1 MSNSLQLHELQHSR
15 FPCPSLFSQSL
26 LKLMSVELMM
36 PSNYLILCGL
46 LLLLPSVLPSI
57 RVFSNELALHT
68 KWPKYWASASASVLP
83 TSIHNWF
90 PLGLTGL
97 IFLLYKRH
105 SRVFS
110 NTTVRMYQLFGTLP
124 SLWSNSH
131 SCMWLLERP
140 QLWLY
145 RPLSAKWCLCFL
157 IYCLCLSWGFPSGA
171 SGKEPTCQCRRHK
184 RCRCNPCARKIH

>member
-1 MSNSLQLHELQHSR
+1 MNFHLNTAIAVFESPIYVWLFETPWTGAWPGFPVPHHHSEFAQVHIR
-15 FPCPSLFSQSL
+15 GVRDAVQPSH
-26 LKLMSVELMM
+26 
-36 PSNYLILCGL
+36 P
-46 LLLLPSVLPSI
+46 LLPSSASASVFPSI

-140 QLWLY
+140 
-145 RPLSAKWCLCFL
+145 
-157 IYCLCLSWGFPSGA
+157 
-171 SGKEPTCQCRRHK
+171 
-184 RCRCNPCARKIH
+184 